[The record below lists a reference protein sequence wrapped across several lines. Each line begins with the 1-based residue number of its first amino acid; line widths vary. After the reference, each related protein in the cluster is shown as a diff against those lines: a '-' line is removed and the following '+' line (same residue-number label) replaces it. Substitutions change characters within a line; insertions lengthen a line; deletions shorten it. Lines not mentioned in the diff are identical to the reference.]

1 MNSIF
6 VLSNNEAPT
15 PKRFISERPDS
26 HRPPRCR
33 GVVGIWSASSITPTL
48 PKSVRASQTGWLL
61 QRSMSAVGAT
71 RSCV

>member
-1 MNSIF
+1 MAAEEDSEED
-6 VLSNNEAPT
+6 SEA
-15 PKRFISERPDS
+15 
-26 HRPPRCR
+26 CR